1 MLDSCILICFIHVR
15 RRLRG
20 YFGNV
25 LYFRFMLNGIV
36 LTIPKYRL
44 WKDYGYIMEGLLTDY
59 GRIME
64 RLWNDYGKI
73 IEWLWNDYRR
83 IIQGQPL
90 YQTYHRPYVIQDFY
104 PMKNILMNMNN
115 GCFKVR
121 PSLTGNS
128 LMAEHKQ
135 QAQCK
140 QFSFIIML
148 ALWITASWPTS

>member
-73 IEWLWNDYRR
+73 ME
-83 IIQGQPL
+83 
-90 YQTYHRPYVIQDFY
+90 
-104 PMKNILMNMNN
+104 
-115 GCFKVR
+115 
-121 PSLTGNS
+121 
-128 LMAEHKQ
+128 
-135 QAQCK
+135 
-140 QFSFIIML
+140 
-148 ALWITASWPTS
+148 